1 MLLILV
7 IVIAGAV
14 YIFLRTGLPDYHS
27 DVVAP
32 SLSAPV
38 TVERNSYAV
47 PTITADSME
56 DLFFAWGFV
65 NAQDRL
71 F

>member
-1 MLLILV
+1 MLKKVLLVLLILV

-38 TVERNSYAV
+38 TVERNSYAAS
-47 PTITADSME
+47 PGQLRSIS
-56 DLFFAWGFV
+56 LC
-65 NAQDRL
+65 R
-71 F
+71 